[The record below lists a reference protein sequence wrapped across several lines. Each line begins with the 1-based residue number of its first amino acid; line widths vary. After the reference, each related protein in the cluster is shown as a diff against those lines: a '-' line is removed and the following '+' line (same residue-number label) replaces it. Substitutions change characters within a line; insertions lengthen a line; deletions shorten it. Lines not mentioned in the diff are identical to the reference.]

1 MKLSNS
7 LRIVLILI
15 LGAFLISVRAFENN
29 WFYDPFITHFK
40 QENYLLTVP
49 KFDFLKLFL
58 HLLFRYF
65 INSFASVLILWL
77 IFDAQIVRFLTLL
90 YLLFALLLFAIYMVL
105 VNFYLP
111 DTYTLF
117 FYVRRFLIQP
127 ILLFVL
133 IPAIFY
139 GRKTDKINTFTT
151 KK

>member
-15 LGAFLISVRAFENN
+15 LGTFLISVRAFESS
-29 WFYDPFITHFK
+29 WFYDPFIAHFK

-49 KFDFLKLFL
+49 EFDFLKLFF

-65 INSFASVLILWL
+65 INSFVSVLILLL

-90 YLLFALLLFAIYMVL
+90 YLLFALLLIPIYMTL
-105 VNFYLP
+105 VKFYLP

-133 IPAIFY
+133 IPAIYF
-139 GRKTDKINTFTT
+139 REK
-151 KK
+151 